1 MRRRPSSRLLVVDPA
16 DRVLLFRFIHR
27 RGALAGRDFWAT
39 PGGGLE
45 DGESFEQAAVRE
57 LFEETGVRVA
67 AVGEPVAR
75 REFPMRMPDG
85 EMVLAD
91 ERLYLIR
98 AESSTLSRA
107 GWTDE
112 EHETMQ
118 EYRWWSV
125 EQLEVTGDTVYP
137 EDLAAILGRAR
148 GAEEPA

>member
-16 DRVLLFRFIHR
+16 ERVLLFRFVHR
-27 RGALAGRDFWAT
+27 RGALTGRDFWAT

-57 LFEETGVRVA
+57 LFEETGVRVV

-91 ERLYLIR
+91 ERLYLVR
-98 AESSTLSRA
+98 AEGTLSRA

-112 EHETMQ
+112 EHEAMR
-118 EYRWWSV
+118 EHRWWS
-125 EQLEVTGDTVYP
+125 LEELEATGDVVYP
-137 EDLAAILGRAR
+137 EDLAAILRRAW
-148 GAEEPA
+148 GAGDPA